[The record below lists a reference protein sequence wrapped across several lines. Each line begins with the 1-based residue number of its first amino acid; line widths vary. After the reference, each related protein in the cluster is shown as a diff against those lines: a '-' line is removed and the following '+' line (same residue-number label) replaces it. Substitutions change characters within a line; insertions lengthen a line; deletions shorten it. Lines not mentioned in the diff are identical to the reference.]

1 MAVTRITT
9 INANAVGVVINNG
22 PCRVSAIHVD
32 AALSGVAANSFV
44 MLYDQATAP
53 TTGTDTPA
61 FVHLVAT
68 AATRG
73 LKGREKVIFP
83 GGGRRFA
90 TGVGL
95 GVTTTFNGATG
106 VGTTGPT
113 SIDIYFEPGN

>member
-1 MAVTRITT
+1 MAVTRIST
-9 INANAVGVVINNG
+9 INANAVGLVINAG
-22 PCRVSAIHVD
+22 PCRVSAIHID
-32 AALSGVAANSFV
+32 AALAGVSANSFV
-44 MLYDQATAP
+44 MLYDQTAAP

-61 FVHLVAT
+61 FVHLVET

-106 VGTTGPT
+106 VGATGPT
-113 SIDIYFEPGN
+113 SIDVFWEP